1 MIMQRSMRMHQPS
14 ALQSGRKVQSWSL
27 CFLFVLV
34 IAGMMGTSAVVRA
47 AGDPVAGK
55 KAFGICAV
63 CHTIV
68 PQMMKIGP
76 SLAGVINRVPGT
88 APIYPYSPAMKAY
101 GRSGAVWDEETL
113 FTYLEA
119 PEKTVKG
126 TKMTFSGLPDPQK
139 RVDII
144 AYLKQFSAP

>member
-1 MIMQRSMRMHQPS
+1 MIMQRSMRMPQPS
-14 ALQSGRKVQSWSL
+14 TLQGGRNIQSWSL

-68 PQMMKIGP
+68 PRMMKIGP
-76 SLAGVINRVPGT
+76 SLARIINRVPGT
-88 APIYPYSPAMKAY
+88 APVYPYSPAMKAY
-101 GRSGAVWDEETL
+101 GRNGIVWDEETL

-119 PEKTVKG
+119 PAKTVTG
-126 TKMTFSGLPDPQK
+126 TKMTFSGIPEAQK
-139 RVDII
+139 RIDII
-144 AYLKQFSAP
+144 AYLKQFSTP

>member
-14 ALQSGRKVQSWSL
+14 TRQGGRKVQFWSL
-27 CFLFVLV
+27 CFLFALV
-34 IAGMMGTSAVVRA
+34 IAVMMGTSSVVLA

-88 APIYPYSPAMKAY
+88 APIYPYSPAMKAF
-101 GRSGAVWDEETL
+101 GRNGIVWDEDTL
-113 FTYLEA
+113 FAYLEA
-119 PEKTVKG
+119 PAKTVKG
-126 TKMTFSGLPDPQK
+126 TKMTFSGIPEAQK
-139 RVDII
+139 RIDII
-144 AYLKQFSAP
+144 AYLKQFSTP